1 VNEDFA
7 SQLVE
12 MGFARVVSEK
22 ALILTKNAS
31 LEAAVNWIDAHQDDP
46 DFNEPLQLVGAGPA
60 PKAMAVD
67 PDLAP
72 PPKDAPSL
80 MDDMEEMD
88 DELRELVR
96 KLPAKGSSADP
107 KSAGYK
113 KPMSEMTHEEK
124 MAWLE
129 EKRALAKQKREARSA
144 EQAKESEKSRQA
156 IGKAVLDI
164 QRQREEDLMKKAYA
178 EKKKQ
183 EDESRR
189 HRKEIQAKIA
199 AEKERR
205 KRDRE
210 RELAELEKQK
220 AQHAAK
226 APK

>member
-12 MGFARVVSEK
+12 MGFARVVAEK
-22 ALILTKNAS
+22 ALILTKNAG
-31 LEAAVNWIDAHQDDP
+31 LDAAVNWIDAHQEDS
-46 DFNEPLQLVGAGPA
+46 DFNEPLQVVGAGPT
-60 PKAMAVD
+60 PKANAVD

-80 MDDMEEMD
+80 VDDLEEMD
-88 DELRELVR
+88 DDLREIVR
-96 KLPAKGSSADP
+96 KLPGKGSSSS
-107 KSAGYK
+107 SAGYK
-113 KPMSEMTHEEK
+113 KPVSEMTHEEK

-129 EKRALAKQKREARSA
+129 EKRALAKQKQEARAA
-144 EQAKESEKSRQA
+144 EQAKESEKSRQT

-183 EDESRR
+183 EEASRK

-205 KRDRE
+205 KRERE
-210 RELAELEKQK
+210 RELAELEKLK
-220 AQHAAK
+220 AQQAAK